1 MGKLRHGRGRDR
13 VSSPAWGGP
22 DAGTWPH
29 TQLSPSPRVRPTHRV
44 LGTDRCHYKKTG
56 LYCFH
61 VKGQVFAGWGAMSP
75 EGREEALLA
84 GDERVP
90 QDHDDR
96 VPAQEHLGDVAVL
109 VDWLGLLLALA
120 TLGDLGPHLLHIL

>member
-1 MGKLRHGRGRDR
+1 
-13 VSSPAWGGP
+13 
-22 DAGTWPH
+22 
-29 TQLSPSPRVRPTHRV
+29 
-44 LGTDRCHYKKTG
+44 
-56 LYCFH
+56 
-61 VKGQVFAGWGAMSP
+61 MSP

>member
-1 MGKLRHGRGRDR
+1 MR
-13 VSSPAWGGP
+13 
-22 DAGTWPH
+22 AGI
-29 TQLSPSPRVRPTHRV
+29 LMLERRP
-44 LGTDRCHYKKTG
+44 
-56 LYCFH
+56 
-61 VKGQVFAGWGAMSP
+61 
-75 EGREEALLA
+75 LLA

-120 TLGDLGPHLLHIL
+120 ALGDLGPHLLHILQHHVAVPVEGLYAAQELLVVAAVDEHLGVVLD